1 VLPEECI
8 KAGNLTLLPEVNQQK
23 ELSIRSVSD
32 FKMLLNPIN
41 QIMSRLPVI
50 LSSLALAGVVIL
62 FVLLLGQ
69 RSTDRELR
77 AMVLNERANVAL
89 NAGAAADAEA
99 LLSEVFS
106 LNPETPGLW
115 RRRAIARM
123 MAGQNFEAITAARE
137 HLQQN
142 PNDTGMAALMG
153 AAQILTKDLDGADQT
168 LTAALQTAPLQ
179 RDLVQNL
186 SELRRLQKRP
196 ADAAKL
202 LDEYLAANP
211 EDGFFQY
218 KRAMADVA
226 GDLPDSRRTEIKEA
240 IASGN
245 ATGGVYVVAAA
256 IDFRD
261 GKADAAREKLEMA
274 NSRSTPQDLRTMLE
288 DVFFRDHIQFNQPGA
303 AATPSAT
310 PQL

>member
-1 VLPEECI
+1 MI
-8 KAGNLTLLPEVNQQK
+8 
-23 ELSIRSVSD
+23 
-32 FKMLLNPIN
+32 
-41 QIMSRLPVI
+41 
-50 LSSLALAGVVIL
+50 
-62 FVLLLGQ
+62 
-69 RSTDRELR
+69 
-77 AMVLNERANVAL
+77 LNERANVAL
-89 NAGAAADAEA
+89 NAGAAAEADA
-99 LLSEVFS
+99 LLAEVYS
-106 LNPETPGLW
+106 LNPETPALW

-142 PNDTGMAALMG
+142 PNDTGMAALLG
-153 AAQILTKDLDGADQT
+153 AAQIMTKDYDGADQT

-196 ADAAKL
+196 AEAAKL
-202 LDEYLAANP
+202 LDEYLASNP
-211 EDGFFQY
+211 DDGFFQF

-226 GDLPDSRRTEIKEA
+226 GDLPAGRRTEIKEA

-261 GKADAAREKLEMA
+261 GKADDAREKLQLA
-274 NSRSTPQDLRTMLE
+274 SARSTPQDFRTMLE
-288 DVFFRDHIQFNQPGA
+288 DSFFRDHIQINQPGA
-303 AATPSAT
+303 ASVAT
-310 PQL
+310 PQQ

>member
-1 VLPEECI
+1 
-8 KAGNLTLLPEVNQQK
+8 
-23 ELSIRSVSD
+23 
-32 FKMLLNPIN
+32 
-41 QIMSRLPVI
+41 MSRLPVI
-50 LSSLALAGVVIL
+50 LSSLAIAGVLIL
-62 FVLLLGQ
+62 FVLVLGQ

-77 AMVLNERANVAL
+77 AMILNERANVAL
-89 NAGAAADAEA
+89 NAGAALDAET
-99 LLSEVFS
+99 LLTEVYS
-106 LNPETPGLW
+106 LNPQTPGVW

-137 HLQQN
+137 QLKET
-142 PNDTGMAALMG
+142 PNDTGMAALLG
-153 AAQILTKDLDGADQT
+153 AAQILTKDYDGADQT
-168 LTAALQTAPLQ
+168 LTVALQTAPLQ

-196 ADAAKL
+196 DDAAKL

-211 EDGFFQY
+211 NDGFFQY

-226 GDLPDSRRTEIKEA
+226 GNLTASRRAEIKEA

-261 GKADAAREKLEMA
+261 GKPDAAREKLELA
-274 NSRSTPQDLRTMLE
+274 SARSTPQDLRTMLE
-288 DVFFRDHIQFNQPGA
+288 DAFFRDHIQFNQPGA
-303 AATPSAT
+303 AAPTPAAT